1 MQKQL
6 SDSRYQKE
14 VVGLNAQ
21 MDWCDKYEFALA
33 AFCGAM
39 AGFIDV
45 FFVQSPAARSSLMG
59 LSDAAADEM
68 VKKFA
73 RFTGCLLYT
82 SDAADD

>member
-45 FFVQSPAARSSLMG
+45 FFVTIAGGEVLTNGPLGCRS
-59 LSDAAADEM
+59 
-68 VKKFA
+68 
-73 RFTGCLLYT
+73 R
-82 SDAADD
+82 